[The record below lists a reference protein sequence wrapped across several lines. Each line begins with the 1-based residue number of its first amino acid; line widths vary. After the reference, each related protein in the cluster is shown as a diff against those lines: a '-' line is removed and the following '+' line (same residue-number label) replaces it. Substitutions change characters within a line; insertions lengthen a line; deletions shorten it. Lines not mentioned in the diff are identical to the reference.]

1 MLQISNIKIK
11 LSDKAIS
18 KAWLKLYQSLNVDP
32 DKIVSNLPIDNED
45 FMQKI
50 KKAND
55 LFGFD
60 WPLNPQT
67 QDEYNLM
74 HKDIETAPKHKADLL
89 QQIHNDLHVKESHG
103 SKASHIQVVWSESLG
118 QFYRKKPISYD
129 MPDHAEPFEKELKY
143 GDVYLGFPHVGKS
156 PEVCMLQN
164 DVSNLNQ
171 TCKIHNKIVCD
182 ILISLSNQTCNTDN
196 DLLLWYEANKITMF
210 TKEEMLKYNGWAKIG
225 EVINKDDI
233 ENVDKENLT
242 ISYVKN

>member
-32 DKIVSNLPIDNED
+32 DKIVSNLPIDNKD

-74 HKDIETAPKHKADLL
+74 HKDIETAPEKMADLL
-89 QQIHNDLHVKESHG
+89 QSIHHDLHVNENG
-103 SKASHIQVVWSESLG
+103 SNTASHIQIVWSESLG
-118 QFYRKKPISYD
+118 QFYKKQPINCD
-129 MPDHAEPFEKELKY
+129 MPDNAESFEKELKY
-143 GDVYLGFPHVGKS
+143 GDVYLGFPHIGKS

-164 DVSNLNQ
+164 DNSNLNQ
-171 TCKIHNKIVCD
+171 TCRIHNKIVCN
-182 ILISLSNQTCNTDN
+182 ILISLTDLN
-196 DLLLWYEANKITMF
+196 CATDEQLISWYDENKITMF

-233 ENVDKENLT
+233 EKMDLQNLKISHDEN
-242 ISYVKN
+242 

>member
-1 MLQISNIKIK
+1 MLQVSNIKINLLDNVMARK
-11 LSDKAIS
+11 
-18 KAWLKLYQSLNVDP
+18 WLELYQSLDVAP
-32 DKIVSNLPIDNED
+32 DRIIHNTGISDDN
-45 FMQKI
+45 FANKI
-50 KKAND
+50 KTANE
-55 LFGFD
+55 LFGFN
-60 WPLNPQT
+60 WPLSPRSQE
-67 QDEYNLM
+67 DYNMM